1 MEDKESKMKKLLLIP
16 LLLFCFT
23 AFGQFTKPQLY
34 TNINTNIRLKTYSPT
49 RMASLLDSLVATM
62 GSGSGMVY
70 PGVGIPLSTG
80 SAWGTSITDNS
91 ANWNTAFGWGNHASA
106 GYQSA
111 LTFSNGLTESAGNVT
126 ATGDAPY
133 INFYNTTG
141 ADSYNYELS
150 PTTFRNQ
157 VINGSLETVITQT
170 KNEFTIEGI
179 SGANRYAINVN
190 GANGISFDFP
200 TNATGDTYHRGS
212 STYYSRLPIGGSG
225 QVYTVGGSSVPIW
238 EDFSTLFSSNF
249 DYSLA
254 SDGDVFTISG
264 GIPAWVTPSSGGL
277 DVGTTAITSGTD
289 TRILYNNAGTLGE
302 YTVSGSGN
310 VAMTTSP
317 TFTTPILGTPTSGT
331 LTNAT
336 GYLFNNLAAATG
348 SNTINNAANAQEWQ
362 WNTLGAGTGLLLSSS
377 STAAASNTNTVFRVN
392 QTGANATSTQT
403 TYGGYFSNTK
413 TGTSSTNIGAYFNAS
428 GGSTNYAAYIDG
440 GELKFASGGTI
451 ANTTGNLTMS
461 SAVNFSNGQVTLSGS
476 RQIIFNGGTGEFRG
490 DANSQIAL
498 RSNYSTGT
506 TVPFRFYNGNGNYSA
521 TSGTLSVIGNE
532 VSFAPTSGT
541 AVLNAF
547 LGSGTINQTGGANG
561 VVSMLK
567 LTPTYTATGG
577 DVNALYYDPTVTSVG
592 GVNYFLHATSGK
604 TLIGGTT
611 ITANTYHDLRGGSS
625 TDKIL
630 RLADGSNNELF
641 TFKADKEYEVTQT
654 NGKYQERQP
663 TGTTS
668 ATVYSENIYSSS
680 DISDGQSVT
689 IEVLWT
695 AKDSGANTGAGGVF
709 YTTWTKAS
717 GTLAKAGDNQL
728 VTNDNMTGSWALSTS
743 DSSGSIALA
752 FTGTGVANTEIS
764 LVTRIIKSN

>member
-317 TFTTPILGTPTSGT
+317 VFTTPNIGTATGTASGNWFGTGTTTLTGAVDIVGSSSNTIKHSFASLGTTQTDGAGLHFRNTTAASAGSQQQSPSLVWEGNGWK
-331 LTNAT
+331 TNAT
-336 GYLFNNLAAATG
+336 
-348 SNTINNAANAQEWQ
+348 
-362 WNTLGAGTGLLLSSS
+362 
-377 STAAASNTNTVFRVN
+377 AASQSV
-392 QTGANATSTQT
+392 
-403 TYGGYFSNTK
+403 
-413 TGTSSTNIGAYFNAS
+413 
-428 GGSTNYAAYIDG
+428 
-440 GELKFASGGTI
+440 KFASYVLPVQGAANPTGTWTLASSINGGAYGTSMTYTS
-451 ANTTGNLTMS
+451 AGLLT
-461 SAVNFSNGQVTLSGS
+461 APDLTLSSGILTLS
-476 RQIIFNGGTGEFRG
+476 SNRIILFNGGLGTIGGNLNSGLAFRAN
-490 DANSQIAL
+490 ANSTVVSGGYY
-498 RSNYSTGT
+498 RFFNTG
-506 TVPFRFYNGNGNYSA
+506 GNYTA
-521 TSGTLSVIGNE
+521 TSGTQLIMGIENN
-532 VSFAPTSGT
+532 FAPTSGT
-541 AVLNAF
+541 AIMEGLT
-547 LGSGTINQTGGANG
+547 LSGTINQTGGANG
-561 VVSMLK
+561 EVRGV
-567 LTPTYTATGG
+567 TVRPTYTAATTGIG
-577 DVNALYYDPTVTSVG
+577 FYYNPSGTPTN
-592 GVNYFLHATSGK
+592 NYAFYATSGK
-604 TLIGGTT
+604 IKLDESPTLNATADRILTYNNSSKLVEYRTTESIAGVSYSSVVEGSYTGGSQVTNVYDGSELTDGQIAYVEVVVTAVQSSGTVGATGYSMKVKGAFRKSGGTLT
-611 ITANTYHDLRGGSS
+611 QIGSS
-625 TDKIL
+625 VLDEP
-630 RLADGSNNELF
+630 LATWND
-641 TFKADKEYEVTQT
+641 
-654 NGKYQERQP
+654 
-663 TGTTS
+663 TG
-668 ATVYSENIYSSS
+668 
-680 DISDGQSVT
+680 
-689 IEVLWT
+689 
-695 AKDSGANTGAGGVF
+695 DS
-709 YTTWTKAS
+709 
-717 GTLAKAGDNQL
+717 
-728 VTNDNMTGSWALSTS
+728 
-743 DSSGSIALA
+743 
-752 FTGTGVANTEIS
+752 FTGTPGLSVSSGAVAFSQNLTTS
-764 LVTRIIKSN
+764 KTFAYKFSTRVVKK